1 MARASSCRTKMEKL
15 ARCPQ
20 VAVAPAPVAAWYPLG
35 PHPST
40 TSGEGAFH
48 LTYGFVIGWSEN
60 ISNVDTARGLT
71 CGLGLFL
78 HNRASRVNN
87 IYRIPGA
94 PKKKVEN
101 IMSAIQSVK

>member
-48 LTYGFVIGWSEN
+48 PTYSFLIGWSEN

-78 HNRASRVNN
+78 HNRARRVNN
-87 IYRIPGA
+87 FYRMPGA

-101 IMSAIQSVK
+101 IISAIQSVK

>member
-1 MARASSCRTKMEKL
+1 MEKL
-15 ARCPQ
+15 GRRPQ

-48 LTYGFVIGWSEN
+48 PTYSFLIGWSEN
-60 ISNVDTARGLT
+60 IFNVHTTKGLT
-71 CGLGLFL
+71 CGLGVFL
-78 HNRASRVNN
+78 HNLAARVSNT
-87 IYRIPGA
+87 YRMPGA

-101 IMSAIQSVK
+101 IISAIQSVK

>member
-1 MARASSCRTKMEKL
+1 MEKL
-15 ARCPQ
+15 ARRPQ

-48 LTYGFVIGWSEN
+48 PTYDFLIGWSEN
-60 ISNVDTARGLT
+60 ISNVDTTRGLT
-71 CGLGLFL
+71 CGLGFFQD
-78 HNRASRVNN
+78 NRAGRVNN
-87 IYRIPGA
+87 IYRMPGA

-101 IMSAIQSVK
+101 IISATQSDK